1 MAHTVITVGREYGS
15 GGRLIAQKAAEA
27 LGIPFSTGDIRGEL
41 EREVMAPF
49 QETGLSADF
58 IRRTEQ
64 QKTSSFLYNLY
75 MSTQSLPVNDQ
86 VFIAQSEVIRRVAA
100 EGPCIIVGRCADY
113 VLRNQSDVD
122 ALNLFIH
129 APMEERIRRV
139 REEYKVQAPDL
150 RLYILKQDKNRA
162 AYYEHFTDGQWG
174 KAQNYHL
181 AVSSGLGLETIVRL
195 LTDLMRDRGLGA

>member
-1 MAHTVITVGREYGS
+1 MAHTVITVAREYGS

-27 LGIPFSTGDIRGEL
+27 LGIPFFDRSIIN
-41 EREVMAPF
+41 MAAE
-49 QETGLSADF
+49 ETGLSADF

>member
-27 LGIPFSTGDIRGEL
+27 LGIPFFDRSIIN
-41 EREVMAPF
+41 MAAE
-49 QETGLSADF
+49 ETGLSADF

-139 REEYKVQAPDL
+139 RDEYKVQAPDL

>member
-27 LGIPFSTGDIRGEL
+27 LGIPFFDRSIIN
-41 EREVMAPF
+41 MAAE
-49 QETGLSADF
+49 ETGLSADF

-150 RLYILKQDKNRA
+150 RLYILKHRA

>member
-27 LGIPFSTGDIRGEL
+27 LGIPFFDRSIIN
-41 EREVMAPF
+41 MAAE
-49 QETGLSADF
+49 ETGLSADF
-58 IRRTEQ
+58 IRHTEQ

-113 VLRNQSDVD
+113 VLRNQSGVD

>member
-27 LGIPFSTGDIRGEL
+27 LGIPFFDRSIIN
-41 EREVMAPF
+41 MAAE
-49 QETGLSADF
+49 ETGLSADF

-162 AYYEHFTDGQWG
+162 AYYEHFTDSVWG
-174 KAQNYHL
+174 KAENYHL
-181 AVSSGLGLETIVRL
+181 AINSTIGLDTTVELILALAKE
-195 LTDLMRDRGLGA
+195 RGLQA

>member
-27 LGIPFSTGDIRGEL
+27 LGIPFFDRSIIN
-41 EREVMAPF
+41 MAAE
-49 QETGLSADF
+49 ETGLSADF

-122 ALNLFIH
+122 

>member
-27 LGIPFSTGDIRGEL
+27 LGIPFFDRSIIN
-41 EREVMAPF
+41 MAAE
-49 QETGLSADF
+49 ETGLSADF

-86 VFIAQSEVIRRVAA
+86 VFIAQSEVIRRAAA

-113 VLRNQSDVD
+113 VLRNQSGVD

>member
-1 MAHTVITVGREYGS
+1 MAYTVITVGREYGS

-27 LGIPFSTGDIRGEL
+27 LGIPFFDRSIIN
-41 EREVMAPF
+41 MAAE
-49 QETGLSADF
+49 ETGLSADF

-113 VLRNQSDVD
+113 VLRNQSGVD

>member
-1 MAHTVITVGREYGS
+1 MSMSISPLENFLITSVSYF
-15 GGRLIAQKAAEA
+15 RLCAVSLSRRAIFA
-27 LGIPFSTGDIRGEL
+27 LG
-41 EREVMAPF
+41 
-49 QETGLSADF
+49 
-58 IRRTEQ
+58 
-64 QKTSSFLYNLY
+64 FLYNLY

-113 VLRNQSDVD
+113 VLRNQSGVD

>member
-27 LGIPFSTGDIRGEL
+27 LGIPFFDRSIIN
-41 EREVMAPF
+41 MAAE
-49 QETGLSADF
+49 ETGLSADF

-174 KAQNYHL
+174 TAQNYHL

>member
-27 LGIPFSTGDIRGEL
+27 LGIPFFDRSIIN
-41 EREVMAPF
+41 MAAE
-49 QETGLSADF
+49 ETGLSADF

-86 VFIAQSEVIRRVAA
+86 VFIAQSEVIRRVSA

-113 VLRNQSDVD
+113 VLRNQSGVD

>member
-27 LGIPFSTGDIRGEL
+27 LGIPFFDRSIIN
-41 EREVMAPF
+41 MAAE
-49 QETGLSADF
+49 ETGLSADF

-100 EGPCIIVGRCADY
+100 EALHHRGPLRRY

-139 REEYKVQAPDL
+139 GRSTRSRPPTCGSTFSSRTRTGPPTTSTLPTDSGARP
-150 RLYILKQDKNRA
+150 RITIWPSA
-162 AYYEHFTDGQWG
+162 AVWVWRPSC
-174 KAQNYHL
+174 A
-181 AVSSGLGLETIVRL
+181 S
-195 LTDLMRDRGLGA
+195 

>member
-1 MAHTVITVGREYGS
+1 MSEKLFENLDERATNSLLYSLVMGTYSGVANRITNLSDLSLNDKLYQFQNKIIREGAEKGS
-15 GGRLIAQKAAEA
+15 CL
-27 LGIPFSTGDIRGEL
+27 F
-41 EREVMAPF
+41 
-49 QETGLSADF
+49 
-58 IRRTEQ
+58 
-64 QKTSSFLYNLY
+64 
-75 MSTQSLPVNDQ
+75 
-86 VFIAQSEVIRRVAA
+86 
-100 EGPCIIVGRCADY
+100 VGRCADY

-181 AVSSGLGLETIVRL
+181 AVSSDLGLETIVRL

>member
-27 LGIPFSTGDIRGEL
+27 LGIPFFDRSIIN
-41 EREVMAPF
+41 MAAE
-49 QETGLSADF
+49 ETGLSADF

-113 VLRNQSDVD
+113 VLRSQSGVD

-139 REEYKVQAPDL
+139 REEYKVQAPDM

-181 AVSSGLGLETIVRL
+181 AVSSSLGLETIVRL
-195 LTDLMRDRGLGA
+195 LADLMRDRGLGA